1 MINPFQSHF
10 IDGSVLYP
18 KPKPQSTFTEKNREL
33 QEGLRI
39 KKYGMRGLTVKM
51 RAFLFVWL
59 SPWKK
64 KFNGIKWLN
73 MNTKPDI
80 EC

>member
-1 MINPFQSHF
+1 MVQF
-10 IDGSVLYP
+10 YP
-18 KPKPQSTFTEKNREL
+18 KPKPQSTYTEKIREL
-33 QEGLRI
+33 QERLRI

-64 KFNGIKWLN
+64 KFNGIKWLKMKGCN
-73 MNTKPDI
+73 VI
-80 EC
+80 GCCEASSG

>member
-1 MINPFQSHF
+1 MVQFH
-10 IDGSVLYP
+10 P

-33 QEGLRI
+33 QEMLSI

-64 KFNGIKWLN
+64 KFSGVKWLN

>member
-1 MINPFQSHF
+1 MVQF
-10 IDGSVLYP
+10 YP
-18 KPKPQSTFTEKNREL
+18 KPKPQSTYTEKNREL
-33 QEGLRI
+33 QERLGI
-39 KKYGMRGLTVKM
+39 KKYGMCGLTVKM
-51 RAFLFVWL
+51 RVFLYVWL

-64 KFNGIKWLN
+64 KFSGIKWLN

>member
-1 MINPFQSHF
+1 MVQFH
-10 IDGSVLYP
+10 P

-33 QEGLRI
+33 QERLSI

-59 SPWKK
+59 SPWKRNSCLK
-64 KFNGIKWLN
+64 GILVGPNQLTENPKIICK
-73 MNTKPDI
+73 TADV
-80 EC
+80 